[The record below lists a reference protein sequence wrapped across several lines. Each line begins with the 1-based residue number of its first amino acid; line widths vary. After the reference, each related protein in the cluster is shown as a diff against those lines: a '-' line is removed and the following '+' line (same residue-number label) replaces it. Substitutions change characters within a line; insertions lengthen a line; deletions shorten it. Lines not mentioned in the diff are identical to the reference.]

1 MDHAFEDV
9 AVKVNAP
16 ELLEEALRRKRRR
29 CMVGTGSM
37 CDPYLPLERELN
49 VTRRCLEA
57 IERQGF
63 GVAVLTK
70 SNLLLRDLELL
81 WRIHRK
87 ARVVVCTTFTT
98 LDENLC
104 RLIEPNVCTTRQRFE
119 MLRACREA
127 GLLTGVWL
135 CPILPFLNDTEE
147 NLRGLLEL
155 CFAAGVGAIINFGM
169 GVTLRDGNRQ
179 YFYQA
184 LDRHFPG
191 VKEQYVRQFGSRYE
205 CPSPR
210 AAQLSRI
217 FQAECRARDVICEAN
232 QAMSWLMED
241 PQTGE
246 QLRLF

>member
-1 MDHAFEDV
+1 M
-9 AVKVNAP
+9 
-16 ELLEEALRRKRRR
+16 
-29 CMVGTGSM
+29 
-37 CDPYLPLERELN
+37 
-49 VTRRCLEA
+49 
-57 IERQGF
+57 
-63 GVAVLTK
+63 
-70 SNLLLRDLELL
+70 
-81 WRIHRK
+81 
-87 ARVVVCTTFTT
+87 VCTTFTT

-210 AAQLSRI
+210 ADQLSRI

>member
-1 MDHAFEDV
+1 MPPKRNTVPDRQQGEPGPHWSRTSLKSGHRLGRWISRIMGSCFSQNTLSRPSIPYFSSVSYTHLDV
-9 AVKVNAP
+9 Y
-16 ELLEEALRRKRRR
+16 KRQ
-29 CMVGTGSM
+29 
-37 CDPYLPLERELN
+37 PLERELN

-81 WRIHRK
+81 RRIHRK

-135 CPILPFLNDTEE
+135 CPC
-147 NLRGLLEL
+147 LLY
-155 CFAAGVGAIINFGM
+155 
-169 GVTLRDGNRQ
+169 T
-179 YFYQA
+179 
-184 LDRHFPG
+184 
-191 VKEQYVRQFGSRYE
+191 SR
-205 CPSPR
+205 C
-210 AAQLSRI
+210 
-217 FQAECRARDVICEAN
+217 V
-232 QAMSWLMED
+232 
-241 PQTGE
+241 
-246 QLRLF
+246 

>member
-1 MDHAFEDV
+1 MRPRV
-9 AVKVNAP
+9 
-16 ELLEEALRRKRRR
+16 LEEALRRKRRR

-81 WRIHRK
+81 RRIHRK

-169 GVTLRDGNRQ
+169 GVTL
-179 YFYQA
+179 
-184 LDRHFPG
+184 
-191 VKEQYVRQFGSRYE
+191 
-205 CPSPR
+205 
-210 AAQLSRI
+210 QLSRI